1 MIYPRYHVLV
11 DFRRPVEAMI
21 PGAQGRILAVLA
33 ETTAELNLR
42 TIARLSGVSPAQASR
57 VLPDLVTLGLVERRE
72 APPSALFALIDDNV
86 AGRIVRTLSQSRETV
101 LEELGTLAG
110 QMEPTPVSAIV
121 FGSLARGE
129 ADALSDVD
137 VVLVRPTD
145 VDEDDEAWAS
155 SAERWRTAA
164 RRLTG
169 NAVQVIEVDEGE
181 LVRRLRRPSEL
192 WADVLREGVVV
203 HGSSLESLRGRRS
216 A

>member
-1 MIYPRYHVLV
+1 M
-11 DFRRPVEAMI
+11 
-21 PGAQGRILAVLA
+21 QGRILAVLA

-57 VLPDLVTLGLVERRE
+57 VLPELVALGLVERRE
-72 APPSALFALIDDNV
+72 APPSALFALVEDNV
-86 AGRIVRTLSQSRETV
+86 AGHLVRSLSRSRETV

-110 QMEPTPVSAIV
+110 QMDPTPVSAIV

-129 ADALSDVD
+129 GDALSDVD
-137 VVLVRPTD
+137 VVLVRPTE
-145 VDEDDEAWAS
+145 VDEDDEPWAS

-169 NAVQVIEVDEGE
+169 NAVQVIEMDEGE
-181 LVRRLRRPSEL
+181 LARRLRRPAAL

-203 HGSSLESLRGRRS
+203 HGLSLRVPPGAAECLSRPAPGR
-216 A
+216 

>member
-1 MIYPRYHVLV
+1 V
-11 DFRRPVEAMI
+11 DFRRPVEAVI
-21 PGAQGRILAVLA
+21 PGVPGRILAVLA

-42 TIARLSGVSPAQASR
+42 TIARLAGASPAQASR
-57 VLPDLVTLGLVERRE
+57 VLPELVALGLVERRE
-72 APPSALFALIDDNV
+72 APPSALFALIEDNV
-86 AGRIVRTLSQSRETV
+86 AGRLVRSLSRSRETV

-110 QMEPTPVSAIV
+110 QIDPTPVSAIV

-137 VVLVRPTD
+137 VVLVRPTE
-145 VDEDDEAWAS
+145 VDEDDDAWAS
-155 SAERWRTAA
+155 SIERWRTAA

-181 LVRRLRRPSEL
+181 LARRLRRPSEL

-203 HGSSLESLRGRRS
+203 HGSSLESLRGQRS

>member
-1 MIYPRYHVLV
+1 MICIQYHVAV
-11 DFRRPVEAMI
+11 DFRRPVQAVI
-21 PGAQGRILAVLA
+21 PGVQGRILAVLA

-57 VLPDLVTLGLVERRE
+57 VLPDLVALGLVERRE
-72 APPSALFALIDDNV
+72 APPSALFALIEDNV
-86 AGRIVRTLSQSRETV
+86 AGRLVRSLSRSRETV
-101 LEELGTLAG
+101 LEELGTLAR
-110 QMEPTPVSAIV
+110 QMNPSPVSAIV

-145 VDEDDEAWAS
+145 VDEDDEPWAS

-164 RRLTG
+164 QRLTG
-169 NAVQVIEVDEGE
+169 NAVQVIEIDEGE
-181 LVRRLRRPSEL
+181 LARRLRRPAEL
-192 WADVLREGVVV
+192 WANVLRESVVV
-203 HGSSLESLRGRRS
+203 HGPSLETLRGRRN

>member
-1 MIYPRYHVLV
+1 MIFILCHDAV
-11 DFRRPVEAMI
+11 DFRRPVEAVI
-21 PGAQGRILAVLA
+21 PGVQGRILAVLA

-57 VLPDLVTLGLVERRE
+57 VLPELVALGLVERRE
-72 APPSALFALIDDNV
+72 APPSALFALIEDNV
-86 AGRIVRTLSQSRETV
+86 AGRLVRALSRSREAV
-101 LEELGTLAG
+101 LEELGALAD
-110 QMEPTPVSAIV
+110 QMDPSPVSTVV

-145 VDEDDEAWAS
+145 VDEDDERWAS
-155 SAERWRTAA
+155 SAEGWRTST

-169 NAVQVIEVDEGE
+169 NPVQVIEIDEAE
-181 LVRRLRRPSEL
+181 VVRRLRRPTAF